1 MKLYRREYSCMYKVR
16 RVNPMDN
23 YFVIGRP
30 GKLRPTPVVGAERR
44 VRVPPAPARAR
55 VGSKCVRGRHDE
67 VGR

>member
-30 GKLRPTPVVGAERR
+30 GKLRPTPVVNRYGRR
-44 VRVPPAPARAR
+44 AAQRAARAR
-55 VGSKCVRGRHDE
+55 AACRQR
-67 VGR
+67 